1 MESSR
6 STCLISL
13 KGFIEPTGRG
23 REIPVVAALGSP
35 SSRKLQKP
43 TADRFLRQVK
53 SRRVR
58 SLPCVCQPL
67 SIRQFPHSL
76 QLLVLPVCHYLRYQ
90 FESLDAISTSESR
103 IHDNRGG

>member
-6 STCLISL
+6 SMFLISL

-23 REIPVVAALGSP
+23 REIPVVAALDSP

-43 TADRFLRQVK
+43 TADRFLLQVK
-53 SRRVR
+53 SRRVQ
-58 SLPCVCQPL
+58 SLACVCRLL

-76 QLLVLPVCHYLRYQ
+76 QLLVPPISNPIPCEPV
-90 FESLDAISTSESR
+90 LDPPGLSYS
-103 IHDNRGG
+103 